1 MSLDYEKRIAA
12 ESALIMIPEGKIVGI
27 GTGSTVKFLIAAL
40 SEKKERYSDNIF
52 VPTSEETKKLLLSN
66 GFNVSDDIDQRIAL
80 TIDGADEID
89 PTGNLIKGGGGALLR
104 EKIVAWNSEKFI
116 VIADHTK
123 YVDKLGKFKVPVEII
138 KFMANR
144 TLKNIIEIGGKCR
157 LRGVPPFVTDN
168 GNFIVDCDFGII
180 DDPISLE
187 KELDEIPGVVETG
200 IFCNMSHLSIEGKDD
215 KTLIHNYRI

>member
-1 MSLDYEKRIAA
+1 MSLEYEKRKAA
-12 ESALIMIPEGKIVGI
+12 ERALEMVPEGKIVGI

-40 SEKKERYSDNIF
+40 GENRERYLDNLF
-52 VPTSEETKKLLLSN
+52 VPTSEETKHLLLSH
-66 GFNVSDDIDQRIAL
+66 GLKVSDNIDDKISL
-80 TIDGADEID
+80 NIDGADEID

-116 VIADHTK
+116 VIGDHTK
-123 YVDKLGKFKVPVEII
+123 YVDKLGKFKVPIEII

-144 TLKNIIEIGGKCR
+144 TLKNITELGAKCR
-157 LRGVPPFVTDN
+157 LRGTPQFVTDN
-168 GNFIVDCDFGII
+168 GNFIIDCDFGII

-187 KELDEIPGVVETG
+187 KVLDEIPGVVETG
-200 IFCNMSHLSIEGKDD
+200 LFCNMSYLSIEGRDD